1 MVKYLV
7 FQEIIPNFANEIDK
21 TRKNMEKKCNVRVVG
36 FPKKTY
42 EKGWLDGL
50 SDKERSETALADGD
64 TEIFEDLEEFQD
76 FINEDTIESAKG
88 LMYYY
93 WYFLND

>member
-1 MVKYLV
+1 M
-7 FQEIIPNFANEIDK
+7 DK
-21 TRKNMEKKCNVRVVG
+21 KSNVRVIG

-42 EKGWLDGL
+42 SKETLDSLKDKDL
-50 SDKERSETALADGD
+50 SEWALADGD
-64 TEIFEDLEEFQD
+64 TEIFEDLSEFQYL
-76 FINEDTIESAKG
+76 INEDTVESAKG